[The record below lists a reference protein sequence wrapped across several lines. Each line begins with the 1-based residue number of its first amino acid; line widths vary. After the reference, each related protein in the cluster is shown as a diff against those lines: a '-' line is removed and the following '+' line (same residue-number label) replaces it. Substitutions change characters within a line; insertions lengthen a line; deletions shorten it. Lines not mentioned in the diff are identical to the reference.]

1 MTKATLKV
9 LKALPFVKEG
19 GKGEP
24 RNFWS
29 VAPTGNY
36 CDDWRTG
43 EIYALE
49 ALKYMAR
56 RDTDMPAGNFL
67 LGHIATHLQALGSEY
82 SGVELGFFNC
92 IGAFAAFH
100 RQRRGDQFYR
110 DYMMVADQHWEEGK
124 AEQAKI
130 RSERARKAAKARWA
144 KTKQP
149 RRAGPRRR
157 EKRRDPTSPP
167 TGPARKAGPPTQ
179 ESAPSEIG
187 LPLGNRPILPSAR
200 CSQPNPYLRKNIKAA
215 RRKLGYR

>member
-1 MTKATLKV
+1 MTTSHAEIMKV

-36 CDDWRTG
+36 QDDWRTG

-49 ALKYMAR
+49 ALKYMAA
-56 RDTDMPAGNFL
+56 DPSPPGSL
-67 LGHIATHLQALGSEY
+67 LGYVAADLQAHGGDY

-100 RQRRGDQFYR
+100 RQKRGDQFYR
-110 DYMMVADQHWEEGK
+110 DYLLIVDHQCEEGE

-130 RSERARKAAKARWA
+130 RSDRASKAAKARWA
-144 KTKQP
+144 KG
-149 RRAGPRRR
+149 RA
-157 EKRRDPTSPP
+157 S
-167 TGPARKAGPPTQ
+167 
-179 ESAPSEIG
+179 
-187 LPLGNRPILPSAR
+187 
-200 CSQPNPYLRKNIKAA
+200 
-215 RRKLGYR
+215 